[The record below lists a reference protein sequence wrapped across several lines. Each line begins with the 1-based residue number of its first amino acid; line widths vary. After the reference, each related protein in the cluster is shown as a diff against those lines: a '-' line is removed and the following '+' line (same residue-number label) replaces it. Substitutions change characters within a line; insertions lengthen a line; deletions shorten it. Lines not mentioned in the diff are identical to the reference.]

1 MEITLKDSEIDNFI
15 RYLNTAS
22 TIPLTTNDITVG
34 DPIDLGTLPKVIP
47 QDEMENYTDTILARA
62 NTEVTILPTKTGQVS
77 GKGYVEAYSRL
88 HIAIIWDRVKE
99 ACPKVDDRYAVEID
113 PIWRSPRPTLE
124 DLNEWVEKHLYTR
137 SQSVGCRLI
146 GYRKKKTDFGVA
158 TLKIVAKETSL
169 LYMGELEVE
178 VVFVPIPI
186 VNTTMDGFEGEMY
199 IEENLLSVNA
209 FPRYMRDNLTHG

>member
-22 TIPLTTNDITVG
+22 TIPLTADDIIV
-34 DPIDLGTLPKVIP
+34 DNPVDLGTMPKVIR
-47 QDEMENYTDTILARA
+47 QDEVENYTEEILARA
-62 NTEVTILPTKTGQVS
+62 NTEITILPTKTGQVS

-88 HIAIIWDRVKE
+88 HLAIVWDRVKE
-99 ACPKVDDRYAVEID
+99 ACPKVGDRYAVEID

-146 GYRKKKTDFGVA
+146 GYRKKKTDFGAA
-158 TLKIVAKETSL
+158 TLKIVARETSL

-186 VNTTMDGFEGEMY
+186 VHTTMDGFEGEMY